1 MTNISKNTRDK
12 DMQEVGHWGQAV
24 ALSFRFLLVGAAAV
38 AVGWLVSNIRQ
49 VPPDSQA
56 VVLRLGA
63 VARVQGPGLLIAW
76 PKPIEQV
83 VLVPASARQ
92 IQFAIGRF
100 AEGQAPTSVTD
111 VYGYELS
118 ETPRLNSGFL
128 LSGDSSVVHLEA
140 RVFYQI
146 TDAQSYM
153 IATDHIAPALQ
164 RIFITSAVDTIAARD
179 LDTILVARPEI
190 ASRGHEAMRREQLRA
205 DLMNAVNRRLENLD
219 QQGAG
224 LGIRLSRVDLVP
236 SIPMGAKE
244 AFDSVL
250 VVTQQSEA
258 DIANSRTLS
267 EIETQSANRS
277 RDRIQTDA
285 TAKAEETVSTAKV
298 ATASITALAANTQNM
313 SHATLMSRLYYD
325 RIGPIIKRAGHLKL
339 LSPDGTT
346 RLIIPGAYR

>member
-1 MTNISKNTRDK
+1 MTDMSKSARDK

-24 ALSFRFLLVGAAAV
+24 ALSFRFLLAGAALV
-38 AVGWLVSNIRQ
+38 ALGWLFSNIRQ
-49 VPPDSQA
+49 VPPDTQA

-76 PKPIEQV
+76 PKPIEQIA
-83 VLVPASARQ
+83 LVPASARQ

-100 AEGQAPTSVTD
+100 TESQPGSTMID
-111 VYGYELS
+111 VSGYLLS
-118 ETPRLNSGFL
+118 DTPRLNSGFL

-153 IATDHIAPALQ
+153 IAADHIAPALQ
-164 RIFITSAVDTIAARD
+164 RIFIASTVDALAARD

-190 ASRGHEAMRREQLRA
+190 ASRGREAMRREQLRA

-219 QQGAG
+219 EQGAG

-236 SIPMGAKE
+236 SIPAGAKE

-250 VVTQQSEA
+250 VVTQDAEGS
-258 DIANSRTLS
+258 IANARTSAELL
-267 EIETQSANRS
+267 IQSANRS

-298 ATASITALAANTQNM
+298 ATASITALAHDTQNM

-325 RIGPIIKRAGHLKL
+325 RIGPIIKQAGHVKL
-339 LSPDGTT
+339 VSPDATH
-346 RLIIPGAYR
+346 LVIPGTP

>member
-1 MTNISKNTRDK
+1 MTDMSKNAQDK

-56 VVLRLGA
+56 VILRLGA
-63 VARVQGPGLLIAW
+63 VARIQGPGLLIAW
-76 PKPIEQV
+76 PKPVEQV
-83 VLVPASARQ
+83 ILVPAAARQ
-92 IQFAIGRF
+92 IQFTIGRF
-100 AEGQAPTSVTD
+100 TESQPPSTSTD
-111 VYGYELS
+111 IYGYELND
-118 ETPRLNSGFL
+118 TPRLNSGFL

-164 RIFITSAVDTIAARD
+164 RIFIASAVDAMAARD

-190 ASRGHEAMRREQLRA
+190 ASRGREAMRREQLRA
-205 DLMNAVNRRLENLD
+205 DLMNAVNRRLQNLD
-219 QQGAG
+219 EQGAG

-236 SIPMGAKE
+236 SIPTGAKE

-250 VVTQQSEA
+250 VVTQESEA
-258 DIANSRTLS
+258 GIANARTAA
-267 EIETQSANRS
+267 EFMTQAANRS

-298 ATASITALAANTQNM
+298 ATASITALAQNTQNM

-325 RIGPIIKRAGHLKL
+325 RIGPIIKKAGHLKL
-339 LSPDGTT
+339 VSPDGST
-346 RLIIPGAYR
+346 RLVIPGASR